1 MRDSERRPW
10 TLADFGIRLVLLVLA
25 SLLLLALQLTGQ
37 LRPLQSLL
45 TQLTSPAQVGATGI
59 TSTLSDAISFV
70 VELRTLRQRNAEL
83 EQINASLRSENI
95 RLSEVERE
103 NTDLR
108 KFFKFAQEQPG
119 LELRGAQIIGRNIG
133 QESTNFLNII
143 LIDLGQVHGIRVGMP
158 VVTDRGLV
166 GRISGVNS
174 STSKVLLI
182 ADVNSAV
189 PAQLQGSRAPGIIR
203 GTPQGNLLMDFIP
216 QGVNIALGEV
226 IQTSGLGGGFPK
238 GIPIGQVVQPI
249 QSDIEI
255 VQQALVNPL
264 VNFDSL
270 ELVAVVTNFTPVDV
284 QFELNTTQ
292 SLSNTLL
299 LTNTTPF
306 SGTITTIT
314 NTIAPPNP
322 AGQNGS
328 EGGQ

>member
-1 MRDSERRPW
+1 MRDTDRRPW
-10 TLADFGIRLVLLVLA
+10 TLADFVIRLVLLVLA

-45 TQLTSPAQVGATGI
+45 TQITSPAQVGATGI
-59 TSTLSDAISFV
+59 TGSISDVISFV

-83 EQINASLRSENI
+83 EQINASLNSENI
-95 RLSEVERE
+95 RLGEVERE
-103 NTDLR
+103 NAELR

-143 LIDLGQVHGIRVGMP
+143 LIDLGQVHGIAVGMP

-166 GRISGVNS
+166 GRISGVNN

-216 QGVNIALGEV
+216 QGITIALGEV

-255 VQQALVNPL
+255 VQQAIVNPL

-299 LTNTTPF
+299 LTNTNSITGTPA
-306 SGTITTIT
+306 IT
-314 NTIAPPNP
+314 NSVLPPAPNSG
-322 AGQNGS
+322 AA
-328 EGGQ
+328 GGQ